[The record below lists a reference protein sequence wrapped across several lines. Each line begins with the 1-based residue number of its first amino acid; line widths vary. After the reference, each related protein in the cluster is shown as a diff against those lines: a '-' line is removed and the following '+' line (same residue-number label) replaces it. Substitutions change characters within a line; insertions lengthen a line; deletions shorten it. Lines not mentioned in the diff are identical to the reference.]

1 MKKRVDR
8 IGETTIA
15 RNGQKMT
22 VLEYVNA
29 SDISVLFED
38 GTVVKHKVY
47 SKFKVGNIG
56 NPNKNMRKI
65 SINEIALSKAF
76 KQYGFRKYD
85 KYDLS
90 ELGIQG
96 IYELDLF
103 NPDFNGYKIAIE
115 YDGDTRGH
123 TLERDIR
130 KNNFC
135 EDNDIVLYRIRTN
148 TLPLLTSSRIYII
161 KNTDYC
167 NDTLQKVVDLICND
181 LSVLSNKRVCAY
193 IPSLNEVISELSRYT
208 PFQRL
213 GKKRKMSNGLI
224 ATIVDYKN
232 ENDITVQFEN
242 GEIKEHVAY
251 SSFEG
256 GGIGTKQS
264 KCTAKKERCGEES
277 YTIRGERM
285 KIIQYRNA
293 DDIDIL
299 FDNGYIATHKRYA
312 NFKSGRIAK
321 GQVSADV

>member
-1 MKKRVDR
+1 MKKRIDR
-8 IGETTIA
+8 IGETAIA

-22 VLEYVNA
+22 ILEYINA
-29 SDISVLFED
+29 YDISVLFED
-38 GTVVKHKVY
+38 GTIVEHKAY
-47 SKFKVGNIG
+47 SKFKNGNIG
-56 NPNKNMRKI
+56 NPNRNMRTV
-65 SINEIALSKAF
+65 SINELALSKAF
-76 KQYGFRKYD
+76 SKYDFKKYD

-90 ELGIQG
+90 TIGVQG

-103 NPDFNGYKIAIE
+103 NPNFNGYKIAIE

-130 KNNFC
+130 KNHLC
-135 EDNDIVLYRIRTN
+135 KDNDIILYRIRVN
-148 TLPLLTSSRIYII
+148 TLPVITGSKIYTI

-167 NDTLQKVVDLICND
+167 NNTLQKVVDLICND
-181 LSVLSNKRVCAY
+181 LSVLCNKRVCVH
-193 IPSLNEVISELSRYT
+193 IPSLNEVISELSCYT

-224 ATIVDYKN
+224 AIIVDYKN

-242 GEIKEHVAY
+242 GEIKEHIAY

-256 GGIGTKQS
+256 RGIGTKQS
-264 KCTAKKERCGEES
+264 RCTAKKERCGEES